1 MGYRKVFG
9 VFLAAGM
16 GLCLS
21 ASAQLEGK
29 TLQVMLGQ
37 IVALDAY
44 SAAAAQ
50 GYRLVENGVHTIADI
65 RRGEWGLHQTYYG
78 SLRTVNPAVRGMAE
92 VSAVLRSGNTG
103 AVGDLR
109 LLLTDGQLSMT
120 DGERMRRVI
129 VLYNELRR
137 NER

>member
-1 MGYRKVFG
+1 M
-9 VFLAAGM
+9 
-16 GLCLS
+16 
-21 ASAQLEGK
+21 EGK

-50 GYRLVENGVHTIADI
+50 GYRLVGNGVHTIADI

-78 SLRTVNPAVRGMAE
+78 SLRVVNPAVRGMAE
-92 VSAVLRSGNTG
+92 VGAILKSGNTL

-109 LLLTDGQLSMT
+109 VLLSDGAVSMT

-129 VLYNELRR
+129 ILYDELRR
-137 NER
+137 RE